1 MFYVIV
7 IITTNI
13 IREYTQKE
21 MRIKACHCKQSA
33 KHKRGNKRV
42 KKGKK
47 CCKTYRRQQN
57 NNSMSFPVSNYSK
70 PTWIKSTG

>member
-33 KHKRGNKRV
+33 KQK
-42 KKGKK
+42 
-47 CCKTYRRQQN
+47 RQQE
-57 NNSMSFPVSNYSK
+57 SK
-70 PTWIKSTG
+70 EGEKMLQDIQKTTK